1 MTYFDDLID
10 EDDSKEIKELDLAV
24 SNLESKYSHRGL
36 QFETGFLGSVP
47 VQAYGHLDGMRFY
60 FRFRHDSARLDL
72 GVYNAE
78 KEEADYQRDLENER
92 VRKEQA
98 TKDLADGKITEMD
111 YMFWTMSNAYK
122 VEESNKDYYPNPV
135 LKSVSVHGYTGEPY
149 AGTLNG
155 KEAEDLFSQLADR
168 L

>member
-1 MTYFDDLID
+1 LSYFDDLTD
-10 EDDSKEIKELDLAV
+10 VDDSKEENELALAV

-36 QFETGFLGSVP
+36 QFEIGFIGSVP

-72 GVYNAE
+72 GLYDAE
-78 KEEADYQRDLENER
+78 KEEADYQRDLEHER
-92 VRKEQA
+92 SRKEKA
-98 TKDLADGKITEMD
+98 EKDLAAGEISEMD
-111 YMFWTMSNAYK
+111 YMFWTMSTASK

-135 LKSVSVHGYTGEPY
+135 LKSVSIHAYTGEPY
-149 AGTLNG
+149 AGWLDG
-155 KEAEDLFSQLADR
+155 KQAEDLFSRLADR

>member
-1 MTYFDDLID
+1 MSYFDDVTDL
-10 EDDSKEIKELDLAV
+10 DDSEEFKELDLAV
-24 SNLESKYSHRGL
+24 SNLESKYFHRGL

-60 FRFRHDSARLDL
+60 FRFRHDIARLDL

-78 KEEADYQRDLENER
+78 KEEADYQRDLEHER
-92 VRKEQA
+92 IRKEKA
-98 TKDLADGKITEMD
+98 AKDLAAGEITEMD
-111 YMFWTMSNAYK
+111 YMFWTMSTAVK
-122 VEESNKDYYPNPV
+122 VEEDNKDYYPNPV
-135 LKSVSVHGYTGEPY
+135 LKSVSIHGYTGDSY

-155 KEAEDLFSQLADR
+155 SEAEDLFSQLADR

>member
-1 MTYFDDLID
+1 MSYFDDLTD
-10 EDDSKEIKELDLAV
+10 VDDSKEANELDLAV

-36 QFETGFLGSVP
+36 QFESGFLGSLP

-72 GVYNAE
+72 GVYDAE
-78 KEEADYQRDLENER
+78 KEEADYQRDLKNEQ

-98 TKDLADGKITEMD
+98 DKDLAAGEITEMD
-111 YMFWTMSNAYK
+111 HMFWTMSTASK
-122 VEESNKDYYPNPV
+122 VEEDDENYYPNPV
-135 LKSVSVHGYTGEPY
+135 LKSVSIHAYTGEPY
-149 AGTLNG
+149 AGWLDG
-155 KEAEDLFSQLADR
+155 KQAEDLFSQLADR